1 MNDIHEQLKEAIL
14 LLTDKQLDYVLKHID
29 EVLANEETR
38 EDQQKEARRYE

>member
-1 MNDIHEQLKEAIL
+1 MKNIREQLKEEIL